1 MMPPREVVIDAHHHF
16 WDPAIA
22 DYPWLTG
29 PLEPIRRRF
38 DPGDLRPELE
48 ATGVDGT
55 IVVQTRSSLQETR
68 EFLETAA
75 RTRFVVG
82 VVGWVDLT
90 EPDVRDVLR
99 ELRLHPGEERLVG
112 IRHQV
117 HDEPDPDW
125 LRRDDVRRGLHEVQ
139 RAGLTYDLLVRPRE
153 LPAALDTVRALPLLR
168 FVVDHIAKPP
178 IASGELEPWATLIAP
193 FGDLPNA
200 WCKVS
205 GMVTEADWQTGW
217 TVDDLRPY
225 VDHITGVFGPERLM
239 FGSDWPVC
247 LVAGSYRR
255 VLDASRELFAGLT
268 DAQRADVFGGTA
280 RRAYRLPETLI
291 EALR

>member
-1 MMPPREVVIDAHHHF
+1 MTSTGTVIDAHHHF
-16 WDPAIA
+16 WDPGTD
-22 DYPWLTG
+22 DYPWLSG

-38 DPGDLRPELE
+38 DPDDLRPELE
-48 ATGVDGT
+48 ANGVAGT
-55 IVVQTRSSLQETR
+55 IVVQTRSSLAETR
-68 EFLETAA
+68 EFLETAE

-90 EPDVRDVLR
+90 APDTRDVLR
-99 ELRLHPGEERLVG
+99 ELRLHPGGERLVG
-112 IRHQV
+112 VRHQV

-139 RAGLTYDLLVRPRE
+139 QAGLTYDLLVRPRE

-168 FVVDHIAKPP
+168 FVIDHIAKPP
-178 IASGELEPWATLIAP
+178 IASGELEPWASLIAP
-193 FGDLPNA
+193 LGELPNA

-205 GMVTEADWQTGW
+205 GMVTEAEWQKGW
-217 TVDDLRPY
+217 TIDDLRPH
-225 VDHITGVFGPERLM
+225 VDHVLRVFGAERLL

-247 LVAGSYRR
+247 LVAGSYGR
-255 VLDASRELFAGLT
+255 VLEATRELFSGLT
-268 DAQRADVFGGTA
+268 EAERSDIFGGNA
-280 RRAYRLPETLI
+280 RRAYRLSSTLI

>member
-1 MMPPREVVIDAHHHF
+1 MMPSRGVLIDAHLHF
-16 WDPAIA
+16 WDPATA
-22 DYPWLTG
+22 DYPSLTG
-29 PLEPIRRRF
+29 PHEPIRRRF

-48 ATGVDGT
+48 ANSVAGT
-55 IVVQTRSSLQETR
+55 ILVQTRSSLEETR

-75 RTRFVVG
+75 HTPFIVG

-99 ELRLHPGEERLVG
+99 VLRLHPGGERLVG

-139 RAGLTYDLLVRPRE
+139 EAGLTYDLLVRPRE

-168 FVVDHIAKPP
+168 FVIDHIAKPP
-178 IASGELEPWATLIAP
+178 IASGELEPWASLIAP

-205 GMVTEADWQTGW
+205 GMVTEADWQKGW
-217 TVDDLRPY
+217 TLDDLRPY
-225 VDHITGVFGPERLM
+225 VDHVLRVFGPERLLS
-239 FGSDWPVC
+239 GSDWPVC
-247 LVAGSYRR
+247 LVAGSYAQ
-255 VLDASRELFAGLT
+255 VLHAAFELFVDLDDGQHAE
-268 DAQRADVFGGTA
+268 VFGGTA
-280 RRAYRLPETLI
+280 RRCYRVGVIGRL
-291 EALR
+291 